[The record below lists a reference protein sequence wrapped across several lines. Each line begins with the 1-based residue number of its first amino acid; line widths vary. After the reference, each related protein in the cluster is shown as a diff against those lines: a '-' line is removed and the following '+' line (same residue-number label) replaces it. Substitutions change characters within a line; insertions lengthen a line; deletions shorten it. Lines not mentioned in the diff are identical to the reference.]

1 MKNNMKKNMENVEE
15 IEEIEKRE
23 KRDKFLFDAHTHL
36 NFEEFSKGEREEL
49 AKEIDSSNL
58 RYIID
63 AGCDLSSSILA
74 LENARKYEWCY
85 AASGIHPEYAE
96 KASDEMIEE
105 IKMLAKDEK
114 CVAIGEIGL
123 DFHYGKD
130 YKEEQI
136 ILFRKQ
142 LRLALE
148 MELPIMIHS
157 RDADQ
162 LTMDILKDEGVF
174 AKKRIDKFSKD
185 GDYPEAKVQ
194 LHCFSGSKE
203 LAMEYIKL
211 GATISVGGPVTF
223 KNGKKTAEVVRAIP
237 IERLL
242 SETDAPY
249 LTPEPFRGK
258 MNKSQYVEYVV
269 RRIAILKD
277 MEFEETAL
285 KLLENG
291 IRFFGIK

>member
-1 MKNNMKKNMENVEE
+1 MENIEK
-15 IEEIEKRE
+15 IEEIEKRD

-36 NFEEFSKGEREEL
+36 NFEEFSKAEREEL

-85 AASGIHPEYAE
+85 AASGIHPEYVE

-174 AKKRIDKFSKD
+174 AKKRIDKFSRD

>member
-1 MKNNMKKNMENVEE
+1 MENIEK
-15 IEEIEKRE
+15 IEEIEKRD

-36 NFEEFSKGEREEL
+36 NFEEFSKAEREEL

-85 AASGIHPEYAE
+85 AASGIHPEYVE

-174 AKKRIDKFSKD
+174 AKKRIDKFSLD

-203 LAMEYIKL
+203 LAMEYVKL

-249 LTPEPFRGK
+249 LTPEPFRGR

-269 RRIAILKD
+269 RRIAILKN
-277 MEFEETAL
+277 MEFEETAR

>member
-1 MKNNMKKNMENVEE
+1 MEKYEKNMENIEK
-15 IEEIEKRE
+15 IEEIEKRD

-36 NFEEFSKGEREEL
+36 NFEEFSKAEREEL

-85 AASGIHPEYAE
+85 AASGIHPEYVE

-174 AKKRIDKFSKD
+174 AKKRIDKFSLD

-203 LAMEYIKL
+203 LAMEYVKL

-249 LTPEPFRGK
+249 LTPEPFRGR

-269 RRIAILKD
+269 RRIAILKN
-277 MEFEETAL
+277 MEFEETAR